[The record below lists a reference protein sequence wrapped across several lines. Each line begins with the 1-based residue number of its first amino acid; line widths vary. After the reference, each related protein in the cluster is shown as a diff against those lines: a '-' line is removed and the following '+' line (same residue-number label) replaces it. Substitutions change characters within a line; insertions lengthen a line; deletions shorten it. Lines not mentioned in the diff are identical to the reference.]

1 MSNQKLFL
9 TRLLNI
15 LLNPLNLKWKV
26 VKDSKG
32 ILYPKPLRL
41 LNGHSNFLF
50 GGIIP
55 KMFQTTT
62 SRNRHVQ
69 RIQGGVALG
78 LNITLPKN
86 HLQKWRWICFAL
98 PHRCQGK
105 KPDLFFLNN
114 AHGWTHSINKATAVW
129 LLPRDFWNCWK
140 RWMMLGVL

>member
-1 MSNQKLFL
+1 MQQTPFIWSNISSTKLSSLGRGDKCNQKRFL

-50 GGIIP
+50 GGITP

-69 RIQGGVALG
+69 RIRGGVAFG
-78 LNITLPKN
+78 LNVTPQN
-86 HLQKWRWICFAL
+86 DLQKWRWICFAL
-98 PHRCQGK
+98 PHPWLPPEKNRT
-105 KPDLFFLNN
+105 FF
-114 AHGWTHSINKATAVW
+114 
-129 LLPRDFWNCWK
+129 F
-140 RWMMLGVL
+140 